1 MSVEKKIYNELHRKY
16 EEEVVP
22 YLMEKFGYKNRME
35 VPRIVKVVVNRGIG
49 KDVVAEK
56 AAGGSGKRAGGEF
69 GSAVVKKNVEE
80 IQLITKQKPM
90 VTRARKSIHGFKVR
104 KGMPVGVM
112 VTLRKERMWDFLE
125 RLINVALPRVRDFKG
140 LSPRHF
146 DGQGNYTFG
155 LSEQLVWPEIPYEM
169 ADKQRGMDITI
180 VTTAETDEEA
190 YALLEAL
197 GFPFRKK

>member
-1 MSVEKKIYNELHRKY
+1 MSDKEKYVPRLRRHY
-16 EEEVVP
+16 AEVVKP
-22 YLMEKFGYKNRME
+22 QLIERFGYTNPMQ
-35 VPRIVKVVVNRGIG
+35 VPRLEKIVLNIGIG
-49 KDVVAEK
+49 AAAQDSKLANFAAEELTKIAGQK
-56 AAGGSGKRAGGEF
+56 A
-69 GSAVVKKNVEE
+69 V
-80 IQLITKQKPM
+80 I
-90 VTRARKSIHGFKVR
+90 TRARKSIHGFKVR

-146 DGQGNYTFG
+146 DGRGNYTFG